1 MYSGIQ
7 EVVAKSKCHCLVLPE
22 SAHFAAGTSH
32 LVLRLK
38 LLACTGDCASVAPCL
53 IMGFNDILA
62 AGEWTSAWRA
72 PMRTARARCART

>member
-38 LLACTGDCASVAPCL
+38 LLA
-53 IMGFNDILA
+53 
-62 AGEWTSAWRA
+62 
-72 PMRTARARCART
+72 